1 MAEEKLSA
9 ENHVRSNMFYAVFAA
24 VLLVVIGATAYHFIE
39 GWSWVDSTYF
49 AATTLT
55 TVGFGD
61 LHPTHDASKIFTVF
75 YVFAGVS
82 VVFYAITKLG
92 AYSVERRLSSLAK
105 IRRIKLF
112 KHGKGEHR
120 GLF

>member
-1 MAEEKLSA
+1 MT
-9 ENHVRSNMFYAVFAA
+9 ENKPLIEDHVRSNIAYGLFATL
-24 VLLVVIGATAYHFIE
+24 LLVAIGSMAYHFIE

-61 LHPTHDASKIFTVF
+61 LHPTHDASKLFTVF

-82 VVFYAITKLG
+82 VVFYTITKVG
-92 AYSVERRLSSLAK
+92 AYSVERRLYSPKLK
-105 IRRIKLF
+105 IF
-112 KHGKGEHR
+112 KKREKGEHR
-120 GLF
+120 GLLF

>member
-1 MAEEKLSA
+1 MTENKPLV
-9 ENHVRSNMFYAVFAA
+9 ENHVRANIAYAIFATA
-24 VLLVVIGATAYHFIE
+24 LLIALGSTAYHFIE

-61 LHPTHDASKIFTVF
+61 LHPTHDTSKIFTIF

-82 VVFYAITKLG
+82 IVFYTITKVG
-92 AYSVERRLSSLAK
+92 AYSVERRLYSPK
-105 IRRIKLF
+105 IRLF
-112 KHGKGEHR
+112 RKKEKNERKGR
-120 GLF
+120 GLLF